1 MYDNFLQTSYL
12 KDLSQLNLNEK
23 PEIDLK
29 RLENLN
35 KRRKIYGDITQN
47 ASTEDLEVSDSIR
60 KNFVLRHTV

>member
-1 MYDNFLQTSYL
+1 MYNDFLQTSYL

-47 ASTEDLEVSDSIR
+47 ASPEDLEVSNRIW
-60 KNFVLRHTV
+60 

>member
-1 MYDNFLQTSYL
+1 MCNNFLQTSYL

-47 ASTEDLEVSDSIR
+47 ASPEDLEVS
-60 KNFVLRHTV
+60 N